1 MSVTVLH
8 SHSISDGAVDF
19 VTANIHGEL
28 ERRGDYYRL
37 HHKQPV
43 SAETL
48 SLLRRRL
55 DFDINPIPADFFP
68 QQVRLLISEMDS
80 TLINIE
86 CVDEI
91 ADFANL
97 KPEVAAI
104 TEAAMRGELNFAESL
119 LQRVSL
125 LQGLDEQV
133 LQRVYTERLR
143 LNPGAEMLLTGL
155 KQHGIKTALVSGGFT
170 FFTDQLKQRL
180 SLDFT
185 LANVLAVENGRL
197 TGKVVGSIVGADA
210 KRDFLLQLCE
220 ELTIVPEQVVA
231 VGDGANDLKMM
242 GVAGLS
248 VAYHAKPRVQEQ
260 ADTALN
266 FSGLEG
272 ILHLL
277 DMDGYYGHDCEPGQ
291 RHKGG

>member
-1 MSVTVLH
+1 MPVTVLH
-8 SHSISDGAVDF
+8 SASISDDDIDF
-19 VTANIHGEL
+19 LTREIHGEL
-28 ERRGDYYRL
+28 ESCGSYYRL
-37 HHKQPV
+37 HHKKPV
-43 SAETL
+43 SEKAL
-48 SLLRRRL
+48 SLLRQRL
-55 DFDINPIPADFFP
+55 DFDINPIPPDFFP
-68 QQVRLLISEMDS
+68 QQIRLLISDMDS

-97 KPEVAAI
+97 KAQVAAI

-119 LQRVSL
+119 LQRVGL

-133 LQRVYTERLR
+133 LQRVYTERLQ
-143 LNPGAEMLLTGL
+143 LNPGAEMLLAGL
-155 KQHGIKTALVSGGFT
+155 KQRDIKTALVSGGFT
-170 FFTDQLKQRL
+170 FFTDRLKQRL

-185 LANVLAVENGRL
+185 LANVLVVENGRL
-197 TGKVVGSIVGADA
+197 TGEVAGSIVGADA

-220 ELTIVPEQVVA
+220 ELTITPEQVVA

-242 GVAGLS
+242 TAAGLS

-260 ADTALN
+260 ADTALD
-266 FSGLEG
+266 FCGLEG

-277 DMDGYYGHDCEPGQ
+277 DA
-291 RHKGG
+291 